1 MPSDRYNPP
10 IVSEQHLVARCKPAG
25 LFRIGA
31 EREKFVAARYDGP
44 PGIAAVRYPF

>member
-1 MPSDRYNPP
+1 MPSDRTTRR
-10 IVSEQHLVARCKPAG
+10 IVSERHLVVRCKPAA

-31 EREKFVAARYDGP
+31 EHEKFVAARYDGP

>member
-1 MPSDRYNPP
+1 MPSDRTTRR

-31 EREKFVAARYDGP
+31 EHEKFVAARYDGP
-44 PGIAAVRYPF
+44 SDIAAVRYPF